1 MDKSGETV
9 VTRDEDT
16 STPRLA
22 NRLFVEFY
30 IPPPPSDTTESESSE
45 SETTTQDGGFEI
57 NGLGSAVNIFDVS
70 ERVIRGNTESKAKSR
85 RRVDASKIID
95 LRSMLEDPQDSQ
107 SDSDSNSVDM
117 GKDKQGHMT
126 HVGVWSG
133 TQPPPVLPAPGMMK
147 LNRSKSLVSHR
158 SVLSDSL
165 SDGVSSLVSAH
176 PSSMPHLSSEHLS
189 EASSLPLRDH
199 PHSMEKKLSPI
210 PETHSPIGDSASQL
224 PSSKDKSSEVVLVK
238 SSSEQSIPSEAPHP
252 PATNDGNDA
261 NAGVLDISGV
271 FVGETAE
278 HERSPMHSPRQE
290 EHASS
295 RKHSHSPH
303 SHNHSPVQHAQ
314 QEHVTLSQRIMSP
327 RINIGLSLDGH
338 SRDGTPGG
346 MSGGMS
352 GGMPGG
358 MPNGGM
364 PGGMPNGGMPNGG
377 MPNSGMGS
385 TGDATEFAGPLPQE
399 EELSYEG
406 VVVRRRASKLVT
418 KLSTTPIPRDS
429 ISEEEDRDHEHHRRD
444 GSGNR
449 FLMPKHDRRADELF
463 EPVRYENGS
472 GEAFTPTG
480 DSESSRELEG
490 SLVEEVV
497 SPLDLESDM
506 TSELSASTE
515 ERNDDDGGG
524 EKRLRRV
531 GRFGKSS
538 LIEDVRTRRQREA

>member
-16 STPRLA
+16 STPPLA

-57 NGLGSAVNIFDVS
+57 SGLGSAMNIFDVS

-95 LRSMLEDPQDSQ
+95 LRSVMEDPQDSQ
-107 SDSDSNSVDM
+107 SDSDSSSVDV
-117 GKDKQGHMT
+117 GKDKQSHMT

-176 PSSMPHLSSEHLS
+176 PSSMPHLASEHLS

-199 PHSMEKKLSPI
+199 PHSVEKKLSPI
-210 PETHSPIGDSASQL
+210 PETHSPTGDSASQL

-238 SSSEQSIPSEAPHP
+238 SSSEQSIAGEAPHP
-252 PATNDGNDA
+252 PAIIDVNA
-261 NAGVLDISGV
+261 ASAAGVLDVSGV
-271 FVGETAE
+271 LVGETPE
-278 HERSPMHSPRQE
+278 HERSPLHSPRQE

-303 SHNHSPVQHAQ
+303 SHSHSPVQHAQ
-314 QEHVTLSQRIMSP
+314 QEHVSLSQRIMSP
-327 RINIGLSLDGH
+327 RIDIGLSLDSH

-346 MSGGMS
+346 MSGGMPNGMT
-352 GGMPGG
+352 GGMD
-358 MPNGGM
+358 
-364 PGGMPNGGMPNGG
+364 
-377 MPNSGMGS
+377 S
-385 TGDATEFAGPLPQE
+385 TGDATEFARPLPQE

-406 VVVRRRASKLVT
+406 VVVRRRAPKLVT

-444 GSGNR
+444 GSGSR
-449 FLMPKHDRRADELF
+449 FLVPKHDRRADELF

-497 SPLDLESDM
+497 SPLDLESDV

-515 ERNDDDGGG
+515 EERNDDGGG

-538 LIEDVRTRRQREA
+538 LIEDVRTRRRREA

>member
-16 STPRLA
+16 STPPLA

-57 NGLGSAVNIFDVS
+57 SGLGSAMNIFDVS

-95 LRSMLEDPQDSQ
+95 LRSVMEDPQDSQ
-107 SDSDSNSVDM
+107 SDSDSSSVDV
-117 GKDKQGHMT
+117 GKDKQSHMT

-176 PSSMPHLSSEHLS
+176 PSSMPHLASEHLS

-199 PHSMEKKLSPI
+199 PHSVEKKLSPI
-210 PETHSPIGDSASQL
+210 PETHSPTGDPASQL

-238 SSSEQSIPSEAPHP
+238 SSSEQSIPGEAPHP
-252 PATNDGNDA
+252 PATNDVNASTTAGSA
-261 NAGVLDISGV
+261 AGVLDVSGV
-271 FVGETAE
+271 LVGETPE
-278 HERSPMHSPRQE
+278 HERSPLHSPRQE

-303 SHNHSPVQHAQ
+303 SHSHSPVQRAQ
-314 QEHVTLSQRIMSP
+314 QEHVSLSQRIMSP
-327 RINIGLSLDGH
+327 RIDIGLSLDGH

-346 MSGGMS
+346 MSGGM
-352 GGMPGG
+352 
-358 MPNGGM
+358 PNGGITNGM
-364 PGGMPNGGMPNGG
+364 TGGMTGGM
-377 MPNSGMGS
+377 SG
-385 TGDATEFAGPLPQE
+385 TGDAEFAGPLPQE

-406 VVVRRRASKLVT
+406 VVVRRRAPKLVT
-418 KLSTTPIPRDS
+418 KLSTTPIPCDS
-429 ISEEEDRDHEHHRRD
+429 ISEEEDRSHEPHRRD
-444 GSGNR
+444 GSGSR
-449 FLMPKHDRRADELF
+449 FLVPKHDRRAEELF
-463 EPVRYENGS
+463 EPVRYEENGS
-472 GEAFTPTG
+472 GEAFTPMG

-497 SPLDLESDM
+497 SPLDLESDV
-506 TSELSASTE
+506 TSELSASTEE

-538 LIEDVRTRRQREA
+538 LIEDVRTRQWREA